1 MNLNDENEY
10 VIKEGDYVTVTKM
23 GHVVEV
29 QHMLKKNT
37 TNHTLKLDADRYM
50 VIETGEIL
58 EYEKSNTRAD
68 NMNSLRKTFKKLRY
82 LINNN
87 FVGGRNELF
96 LTLTF
101 AQESFDNGM
110 VTTATKNFMKR
121 LKYRYKDESTI
132 DYLSVVEPHAS
143 GQWHLHVLLRFNELD
158 RVFIPS
164 NELAS
169 IWGQG
174 FVQVKSLV
182 DIDNIGAYLSAYL
195 ADHPVPDDFQPRSD
209 QTQVI
214 VKQVDGKEKKF
225 IKGGR
230 LDWYPPGM
238 NLYRKSK
245 GIVFPEREEM
255 EYKKA
260 KKIVGSVKP
269 HFKKSYHVEKDDFKN
284 TITYEQYN
292 LKRQQNNS

>member
-1 MNLNDENEY
+1 MNLNDENGY
-10 VIKEGDYVTVTKM
+10 DIKENEYVTVTKM

-37 TNHTLKLDADRYM
+37 TCHTLKIDADRYM

-58 EYEKSNTRAD
+58 DYKKSENRAD
-68 NMNSLRKTFKKLRY
+68 NLNSLRKTFKKLRY

-87 FVGGRNELF
+87 FTGKRNELF

-110 VTTATKNFMKR
+110 VTDETKKFMKR
-121 LKYRYKDESTI
+121 LKYRYKDETTI

-143 GQWHLHVLLRFNELD
+143 GQWHLHVLLRFNQLD
-158 RVFIPS
+158 KVFIPS
-164 NELAS
+164 DELAS

-174 FVQVKSLV
+174 FVKVKSLEG
-182 DIDNIGAYLSAYL
+182 IDNIGAYLSAYL
-195 ADHPVPDDFQPRSD
+195 SDYPVPDDYQPKSEITD
-209 QTQVI
+209 LV
-214 VKQVDGKEKKF
+214 VKRVDGKDKRF
-225 IKGGR
+225 IKGAR
-230 LDWYPPGM
+230 LQWYPPGM

-245 GIVFPEREEM
+245 GIVFPEREDM
-255 EYKKA
+255 PYKKA
-260 KKIVGSVKP
+260 KKIVGSAKP
-269 HFKKSYHVEKDDFKN
+269 HFKKSYHFEKDDFQN

-292 LKRQQNNS
+292 LKRHQNDS

>member
-10 VIKEGDYVTVTKM
+10 VIKENEYVTVTRM
-23 GHVVEV
+23 GHLVEI

-58 EYEKSNTRAD
+58 EYQKSTTRAD

-82 LINNN
+82 LINYN
-87 FVGGRNELF
+87 FKGKRNELF

-110 VTTATKNFMKR
+110 VTDETKKFMKR
-121 LKYRYKDESTI
+121 LKYRYKEQTTV

-158 RVFIPS
+158 SVFIPHQ
-164 NELAS
+164 ELSAM
-169 IWGQG
+169 WGQG
-174 FVQVKSLV
+174 IIDVKRLEDV
-182 DIDNIGAYLSAYL
+182 DNIGAYLSAYL
-195 ADHPVPDDFQPRSD
+195 ADYPVPDDYEPKGK
-209 QTQVI
+209 TTEVI
-214 VKQVDGKEKKF
+214 VKPVDGKEKKF

-238 NLYRKSK
+238 NFYRKSK
-245 GIVFPEREEM
+245 GIVFPEREDM
-255 EYKKA
+255 PYKKA
-260 KKIVGSVKP
+260 KKIVGSAKP

-292 LKRQQNNS
+292 LKRQQNDS